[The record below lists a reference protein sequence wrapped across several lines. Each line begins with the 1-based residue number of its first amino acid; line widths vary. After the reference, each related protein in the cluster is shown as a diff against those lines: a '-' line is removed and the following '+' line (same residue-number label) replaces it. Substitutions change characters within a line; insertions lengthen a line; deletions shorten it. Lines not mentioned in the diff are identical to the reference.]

1 MPSVLF
7 WPSARTLGALAL
19 AALNAA
25 SLYHPALDQVRE
37 GFRHGESSLSYIEIS
52 NLVAEL

>member
-7 WPSARTLGALAL
+7 WPFVKTMAALAL
-19 AALNAA
+19 TALTAVC
-25 SLYHPALDQVRE
+25 LYLPAPDQAHE
-37 GFRHGESSLSYIEIS
+37 DFRHGEDSLAYIEIS